1 MFTSMGSTQEGI
13 DSKYDQNIELKAFD
27 DSKLGVKGLVDAGL
41 TKIPR
46 IFIHPQHKLGP
57 LHSHSDVPVIDLQDI
72 KSDANLHTKI
82 IKEVQEACENWGIF

>member
-46 IFIHPQHKLGP
+46 IFIHP
-57 LHSHSDVPVIDLQDI
+57 
-72 KSDANLHTKI
+72 
-82 IKEVQEACENWGIF
+82 